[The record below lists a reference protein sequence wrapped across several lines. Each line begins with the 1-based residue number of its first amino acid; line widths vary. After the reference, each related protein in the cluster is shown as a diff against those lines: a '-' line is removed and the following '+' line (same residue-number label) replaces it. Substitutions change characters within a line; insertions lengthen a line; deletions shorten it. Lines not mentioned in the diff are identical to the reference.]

1 VVRLPVA
8 DIPENLKQDLSMSHV
23 DSFLSVLTLALLHI
37 LSSRLPFIHSVHH
50 SNWLSFSG
58 GVAVAYVFESLLPKL
73 GEWQGLILGQGQIK
87 SAVPNLCKDLG
98 IVEYCEGMPKFI
110 NYEIFLLALAGVVSF
125 LWVDWVLQS
134 RKGKK
139 NEPGAPSDLFNLHIG
154 IFATYNVLVGY
165 ITVHNILPGRFV
177 QALLVM
183 ALALHFLGLNHTLW
197 IHYRD
202 RFDNVGRWIFAA
214 SLFVGWVLGV
224 MTEFAETIYIGM
236 YSFLAGA
243 IIVSVFN
250 DELPNRH
257 EGQFWP
263 FLSGV
268 LIYTYLMMNIYS
280 SIK

>member
-1 VVRLPVA
+1 
-8 DIPENLKQDLSMSHV
+8 MSYV
-23 DSFLSVLTLALLHI
+23 DSLLSVLTLALLHI
-37 LSSRLPFIHSVHH
+37 LCGRFPFIHSVRH

-73 GEWQGLILGQGQIK
+73 GEWQGLIMGKGQMK
-87 SAVPNLCKDLG
+87 SAIPKLCEDLG
-98 IVEYCEGMPKFI
+98 IVEYCGELPKFI
-110 NYEIFLLALAGVVSF
+110 NYEIFLLSLAGVVSL
-125 LWVDWVLQS
+125 LWVDWALQS
-134 RKGKK
+134 RKEKK
-139 NEPGAPSDLFNLHIG
+139 GGQGVSSDLFNLHIG
-154 IFATYNVLVGY
+154 MFAAYNVLIGY

-177 QALLVM
+177 QVLLVI
-183 ALALHFLGLNHTLW
+183 ALGLHFLGINHTLW

-202 RFDNVGRWIFAA
+202 RFDSVGRWIFAVA
-214 SLFVGWVLGV
+214 LLCGWVLGV
-224 MTEFAETIYIGM
+224 MTEFAQTIYIGM

-250 DELPNRH
+250 DELPNRK

-280 SIK
+280 RIK

>member
-1 VVRLPVA
+1 V
-8 DIPENLKQDLSMSHV
+8 SYV
-23 DSFLSVLTLALLHI
+23 DSFFALLILALWHI
-37 LSSRLPFIHSVHH
+37 LCGRLPLIHSVHH

-73 GEWQGLILGQGQIK
+73 GEWQGLIAGQGQMK
-87 SAVPNLCKDLG
+87 SVVPKLCENLGLVK
-98 IVEYCEGMPKFI
+98 YCGSMPKFI
-110 NYEIFLLALAGVVSF
+110 NYEIFLLALAGVVAF
-125 LWVDWVLQS
+125 LWVDWVVYS
-134 RKGKK
+134 RQEDKSGQ
-139 NEPGAPSDLFNLHIG
+139 GGRSDLFNLHIG
-154 IFATYNVLVGY
+154 IFVAYNVLIGY
-165 ITVHNILPGRFV
+165 ITAHNILPGKFV
-177 QALLVM
+177 QALFVI
-183 ALALHFLGLNHTLW
+183 ALALHFLGINHTLW

-202 RFDNVGRWIFAA
+202 RFDNLGRWLLAA
-214 SLFVGWVLGV
+214 SLLFGWVLGV
-224 MTEFAETIYIGM
+224 MTDFAETVYIGM

-268 LIYTYLMMNIYS
+268 LIYSYLMMNFYS